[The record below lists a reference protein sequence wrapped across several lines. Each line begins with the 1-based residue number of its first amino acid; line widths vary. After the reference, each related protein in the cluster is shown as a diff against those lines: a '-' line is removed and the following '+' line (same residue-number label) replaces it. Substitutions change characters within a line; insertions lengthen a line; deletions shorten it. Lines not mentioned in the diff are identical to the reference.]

1 MAKVRERAFAWVGIV
16 VFSVSALSLT
26 AAVIIQQ
33 IMNSPNSTTTA
44 NTTSCTTDNTA
55 TESTLTAPSA
65 YVPKTTVTSLQS
77 IDLTPGTGQ
86 TAQSG
91 NCLIVKYYGTLA
103 SNGTVF
109 DENFSK
115 TTGFAFQLGQ
125 GQVIKGWDEGLV
137 GMKVGGTRLLVIPAN
152 LAYGSQASGSIPANS
167 ALVFVV
173 KLLRIQS

>member
-1 MAKVRERAFAWVGIV
+1 MAKKRERVFAWVGII

-33 IMNSPNSTTTA
+33 VISSSPSASTTA
-44 NTTSCTTDNTA
+44 NTSCTDSA
-55 TESTLTAPSA
+55 TEATVPDPSP
-65 YVPKTTVTSLQS
+65 YIPKSAVTSLQS

-86 TAQSG
+86 TAQAG
-91 NCLIVKYYGTLA
+91 NCLIVKYYGALA
-103 SNGTVF
+103 SSGTEF
-109 DENFSK
+109 DQNFN
-115 TTGFAFQLGQ
+115 TTAGFAFTLGA

-152 LAYGSQASGSIPANS
+152 LAYGNQANGSIPANS
-167 ALVFVV
+167 SLVFFI